1 MTNNVYKFKPD
12 TPAIICLKYRTGKPF
27 TQGAYT
33 GFSYTMG
40 NGLITRF
47 PPEAS
52 EAIQALHLDAG
63 QPFQVTK
70 RTLPNKQFAW
80 DIERIPGGEEV
91 SQKTDRPEHYNST
104 QPEPRGSTEY
114 FDDTTPAIFHT
125 EHGRDVLM
133 HLIGAIEIAAAAEKY
148 AQKQLNRPIRFSTN
162 DIRAIA
168 ISCSIQQSHEQVE
181 FNRLEA
187 LREPIISGVRLDS
200 GLHAVSAGERGN
212 R

>member
-1 MTNNVYKFKPD
+1 MTNNVYKFQPD
-12 TPAIICLKYRTGKPF
+12 SPTLVCLKYRTGKPF
-27 TQGAYT
+27 TWRGTT

-47 PPEAS
+47 PEEANK
-52 EAIQALHLDAG
+52 EIQALHLDAG
-63 QPFQVTK
+63 QPFCVTK
-70 RTLPNKQFAW
+70 RTLPNKEFAW
-80 DIERIPGGEEV
+80 DIERIPSG
-91 SQKTDRPEHYNST
+91 SLDSHRPDRVNTT
-104 QPEPRGSTEY
+104 QPEIEPTGSEY
-114 FDDTTPAIFHT
+114 FDDTTPSVFKT

-187 LREPIISGVRLDS
+187 LREPLVSRVVGLDA
-200 GLHAVSAGERGN
+200 GLHAVSAGARGN